1 MYSRGHACL
10 HKVYAQAVGERAPSL
25 ATALAQSARKLMS
38 LEISVESDSAAQ
50 IQASKDAGEDM
61 TWHTVFLVL
70 QAVGIVM
77 LAIACV
83 ALCVIAWKLLVW
95 VDMRGRAAS
104 VRIIDHAVMI
114 RICQTASWDLICN
127 LQNC

>member
-1 MYSRGHACL
+1 
-10 HKVYAQAVGERAPSL
+10 
-25 ATALAQSARKLMS
+25 MS

-50 IQASKDAGEDM
+50 SQASQDVGDDR

-83 ALCVIAWKLLVW
+83 ALCVIAWKVLVW
-95 VDMRGRAAS
+95 VGMRGHATS
-104 VRIIDHAVMI
+104 VRFIDHVVI
-114 RICQTASWDLICN
+114 IECVRQLLGT
-127 LQNC
+127 